1 MALAN
6 VTYTGDG
13 TVVNYP
19 ITFDYL
25 DRTHIA
31 VFVDGVDTTNV
42 ASLYEFELTDDT
54 HVDVTLIA
62 GGGAVPSGSLIKI
75 ARITPTNTTATV
87 FADGAVVR
95 ASALNANTNQLLYIS
110 QEVKDNDAS
119 RMGID
124 NDDKFDALTKVIKNV
139 ADPVNA
145 QDAATKNYL
154 ENVWLT
160 PSDKAQLNAL
170 NIPNLNT
177 VANDV
182 ANVNT
187 VATNIADVNTV
198 VTNIEDVNTVVT
210 NIADVNTVAGISTQI
225 TDVVADATDIG
236 TVAADLAGSD
246 NIGTVATN
254 ISDVNTVAT
263 NIADVITVANDL
275 NEAISEIE
283 TAALD
288 LQEATSEIDVV
299 ANAITNVDFV
309 GNDIANVNL
318 VAGQIS
324 PTNNIS
330 TVAGLDSEITT
341 VAGDSAEI
349 NTVAGDS
356 TAINNVNTNLPNIN
370 SVNTNETNINTVAGQ
385 ISPTNNIS
393 TVAGDS
399 ADIGTLA
406 LISGDITSVADISGD
421 VTAVA
426 NDATDIGLVAT
437 NILNVNAV
445 AGNIADVN
453 SFADTYFIS
462 GSAPSS
468 PTAGDLWYDT
478 VSTDLK
484 YYNGSVW
491 GEAATSVNGTLDRSN
506 YVATAGQTTF
516 SATYDVGYVDVYLN
530 GVKLVNT
537 TDFTATNGS
546 SVVLTTG
553 AALND
558 TVEIIGFGSFQV
570 SVPYV
575 FQGHSPTVPFDFNGS
590 GSRTAQDGLEYLQ
603 HASGSLAGRPNSDSW
618 KAPWSNNTNF
628 KMTLHEGNALD
639 ALSGGLYDD
648 GDTFTLGN
656 FDSSNLMKWGIGV
669 TGKTSYFKFEETNI
683 YSDIKMATGYGIYL
697 GGTGASNYIDDYE
710 EGTWTPSDNSGAGL
724 SFTVANA
731 TYTKVGRLVTVHA
744 DITYPSTA
752 DVSSNSI
759 SGLPFALRAD
769 DYAGSIG
776 LSEESTVS
784 SVLGDAS
791 ASTFSIRN
799 SSGAQI
805 TNDTLSGDRLVFNI
819 TYEV

>member
-1 MALAN
+1 MATIQIADDDARVQYTQAVVANTTQLTIDYPFFSLDDINVIVTNAAGTDTVLTRGTGTGTFAVVGTAVDDGFSGGYITLGDDYSAGTDTFTIFRDIPVQRTTDFPTSGPFNISSLNTELDKIIAIEQELETKVTRTLQLADSDTTIDLKLPNLDTRKGTTLAFNATTGVPEAGPSISGVTTVAALAADIA
-6 VTYTGDG
+6 TLADIEDG
-13 TVVNYP
+13 TVATDS
-19 ITFDYL
+19 IS
-25 DRTHIA
+25 
-31 VFVDGVDTTNV
+31 DT
-42 ASLYEFELTDDT
+42 AA
-54 HVDVTLIA
+54 IA
-62 GGGAVPSGSLIKI
+62 G
-75 ARITPTNTTATV
+75 
-87 FADGAVVR
+87 
-95 ASALNANTNQLLYIS
+95 
-110 QEVKDNDAS
+110 
-119 RMGID
+119 
-124 NDDKFDALTKVIKNV
+124 NV
-139 ADPVNA
+139 
-145 QDAATKNYL
+145 T
-154 ENVWLT
+154 
-160 PSDKAQLNAL
+160 
-170 NIPNLNT
+170 T
-177 VANDV
+177 VANISG
-182 ANVNT
+182 NVT
-187 VATNIADVNTV
+187 
-198 VTNIEDVNTVVT
+198 
-210 NIADVNTVAGISTQI
+210 TVAGISTQI
-225 TDVVADATDIG
+225 TDVAADATDIG

-324 PTNNIS
+324 PKNNIS
-330 TVAGLDSEITT
+330 TVAGLNSEITT

-349 NTVAGDS
+349 N
-356 TAINNVNTNLPNIN
+356 
-370 SVNTNETNINTVAGQ
+370 
-385 ISPTNNIS
+385 

-406 LISGDITSVADISGD
+406 LISGDITSVANISGD
-421 VTAVA
+421 VTTVA

-437 NILNVNAV
+437 DIGNVNTV
-445 AGNIADVN
+445 AGSIGDVN

-462 GSAPSS
+462 ASAPSS
-468 PTAGDLWYDT
+468 PTVGDLWYDT
-478 VSTDLK
+478 VSTELK

-491 GEAATSVNGTLDRSN
+491 GATSTSVNGTADRSS

-776 LSEESTVS
+776 LSEENTVS

-791 ASTFSIRN
+791 ASTLSIRN